1 MDTYRGFKA
10 RARRR
15 RNQIL
20 LIEACLAV
28 LIVALLFGISYTVVK
43 MLHGEPVL
51 DLSVVQTSAQ
61 PESQAQEPAQTQ
73 PVEQET
79 WDTNVPLERTINT
92 GLEVTANAKMLA
104 LPANGKLSTEYFRTA
119 LFIGDSL
126 TQGFGIYEPTRD
138 VAIVHAYKSISPKF
152 ILDGGTANN
161 YNGVEE
167 VTKDAIAAEQ
177 PDNIYLLLGTNAV
190 LAQED
195 DAFLHYY
202 GELMDWLRATF
213 PNVPIYV
220 QSITPV
226 TAEEEAKKPRLAN
239 EHLRQLNDQ
248 IAKMAVER
256 GFYFVNVQ
264 EALTDNDGYLRADY
278 VGTYDGVHMNPTG
291 YAEWADYLL
300 RHTAYSKYN
309 SQFVE
314 EGPYTG

>member
-15 RNQIL
+15 RNRIL
-20 LIEACLAV
+20 LVEACLAV

-51 DLSVVQTSAQ
+51 DLPAAQ
-61 PESQAQEPAQTQ
+61 PVAQSETETPEPVQAQ
-73 PVEQET
+73 PVEQESWNT
-79 WDTNVPLERTINT
+79 TVPLERTINT
-92 GLEVTANAKMLA
+92 GLQLTPNAKMLA

-167 VTKDAIAAEQ
+167 VTKDAIAAER

-213 PNVPIYV
+213 PTVPIYV

-226 TAEEEAKKPRLAN
+226 TAEEEVEKPRLAN
-239 EHLRQLNDQ
+239 DHLRQLNDQ

-264 EALTDNDGYLRADY
+264 EALADNDGYLRGDY
-278 VGTYDGVHMNPTG
+278 VGTYDGVHMNPAG

>member
-1 MDTYRGFKA
+1 MTPVRTCVSPTLLWWWKA
-10 RARRR
+10 
-15 RNQIL
+15 
-20 LIEACLAV
+20 E
-28 LIVALLFGISYTVVK
+28 
-43 MLHGEPVL
+43 
-51 DLSVVQTSAQ
+51 
-61 PESQAQEPAQTQ
+61 
-73 PVEQET
+73 
-79 WDTNVPLERTINT
+79 
-92 GLEVTANAKMLA
+92 
-104 LPANGKLSTEYFRTA
+104 
-119 LFIGDSL
+119 
-126 TQGFGIYEPTRD
+126 D
-138 VAIVHAYKSISPKF
+138 VYKRQVHAYKSISPKF

-202 GELMDWLRATF
+202 GELMDWLRQTF
-213 PNVPIYV
+213 PEVPIYV

-226 TAEEEAKKPRLAN
+226 TAEEEAQKPRLAN
-239 EHLRQLNDQ
+239 DHLRQLNDQ

-278 VGTYDGVHMNPTG
+278 VGTYDGVHMNPAG

-314 EGPYTG
+314 EGPYSG

>member
-1 MDTYRGFKA
+1 METYRGFKA
-10 RARRR
+10 RARRK
-15 RNQIL
+15 RNRIL
-20 LIEACLAV
+20 LIEAGLAV
-28 LIVALLFGISYTVVK
+28 LIVALLFGILYTMVK
-43 MLHGEPVL
+43 MIHGEPVIEWPVA
-51 DLSVVQTSAQ
+51 STIVQEEQ
-61 PESQAQEPAQTQ
+61 QEQTPVQTQ
-73 PVEQET
+73 PVEAEE
-79 WDTNVPLERTINT
+79 WDTNVPSERTINT
-92 GLEVTANAKMLA
+92 DLQLTADARMLA

-126 TQGFGIYEPTRD
+126 TQGFGLYQPTSD

-152 ILDGGTANN
+152 ILDGGTAKN

-167 VTKDAIAAEQ
+167 VTKDAIAAEK

-202 GELMDWLRATF
+202 GELMDWLRETF

-226 TAEEEAKKPRLAN
+226 TAEEEIAKPRLAN
-239 EHLRQLNDQ
+239 DHLRQLNDQ

-264 EALTDNDGYLRADY
+264 EALVDDNGYLRADY
-278 VGTYDGVHMNPTG
+278 VGTYDGIHMVPAG
-291 YAEWADYLL
+291 YAAWADYLL

-314 EGPYTG
+314 EGPYNG

>member
-15 RNQIL
+15 RNRIL
-20 LIEACLAV
+20 LAEAGLAV
-28 LIVALLFGISYTVVK
+28 MIVALLFGISYTMVK
-43 MLHGEPVL
+43 MIHGEPVL
-51 DLSVVQTSAQ
+51 EWPTQTVSEQGEPEQETPQQ
-61 PESQAQEPAQTQ
+61 PQ

-79 WDTNVPLERTINT
+79 WNTNVPLERTVNV
-92 GLEVTANAKMLA
+92 GLELTQNAQMLA

-202 GELMDWLRATF
+202 GELMDWLRQTF
-213 PNVPIYV
+213 PEVPIYV

-226 TAEEEAKKPRLAN
+226 TAEEEAQKPRLAN
-239 EHLRQLNDQ
+239 DHLRQLNDQ

-278 VGTYDGVHMNPTG
+278 VGTYDGVHMNPAG

-314 EGPYTG
+314 EGPYSG